1 MTMEATLENTELR
14 MTINQRNLYFYYLN
28 HKKKYGKTPC
38 FVPKLPM
45 QSTRMQDYIR
55 ALEAL
60 EEKKVISVDRSAGNY
75 TAWIIKD
82 PA

>member
-1 MTMEATLENTELR
+1 MTMEATLENTALR

>member
-1 MTMEATLENTELR
+1 
-14 MTINQRNLYFYYLN
+14 
-28 HKKKYGKTPC
+28 
-38 FVPKLPM
+38 M